1 MRRVALIVLA
11 CAPLLGGATCSTRSV
26 VPEVVKVPVKV
37 VVEVPPELTRDCDPV
52 PKQRDT
58 YGEAIRLANARAESL
73 AECTARMRQIR
84 ELKR

>member
-1 MRRVALIVLA
+1 MRRLALIASMIWLA
-11 CAPLLGGATCSTRSV
+11 GCAHRPI

-37 VVEVPPELTRDCDPV
+37 VVEVPEDLTRDCDPV
-52 PKQRDT
+52 PKKRDT

-84 ELKR
+84 NLKR